1 MCRWKGDSTATAD
14 WRLDHSHAS
23 ASAALAHARSKPF
36 EVWRPA
42 AQPAAERAAFHA
54 RGYRAP
60 DAIYVAQPTPEGHKA
75 ATYAIRDRRSV
86 TSFPPPSRG
95 LDISEPDQTANLQR
109 RASEHDKALRAAT
122 GAFNRSRR
130 RATTGPDEPGPVSQP
145 LAASAAGASRETTA
159 EPTEA
164 PLEHLDSAMEASRVQ
179 HMANADRRLF
189 TSSPPVDVGREEQNK
204 RNVQRAAVVS
214 MARDDMYDVTE
225 AKGEEQL
232 GPAVFAAQRGLGRAR
247 SQRTPK
253 VDSRALQQAISLQ
266 EAAQKRAQE
275 KLATMHDETAAYQEY
290 YGTAPQPTRSGLSTR
305 RRRASSDTDVE
316 QSKEI
321 RKQMTSLRTQLNE
334 VDEQRDKDRSFLMEA
349 ARKNVNAAIQ
359 NMEQRVYTDT
369 GRVPAST
376 QREWEEVA
384 EERARQE
391 QQEAEAQYP
400 ERVNIGAERYVDMA
414 DVEALA
420 RSRVQP
426 TLDEMNDYAE
436 KQKAKETEERLD
448 EERRRRLQSVE
459 RQREADLKAEEKRL
473 NG

>member
-1 MCRWKGDSTATAD
+1 M
-14 WRLDHSHAS
+14 
-23 ASAALAHARSKPF
+23 
-36 EVWRPA
+36 
-42 AQPAAERAAFHA
+42 
-54 RGYRAP
+54 
-60 DAIYVAQPTPEGHKA
+60 AQPTPEGHKA

-109 RASEHDKALRAAT
+109 RASERDKALRAAT

-130 RATTGPDEPGPVSQP
+130 RATTAPDKPGSVSQP

-179 HMANADRRLF
+179 HMANADRRF
-189 TSSPPVDVGREEQNK
+189 FASSPPVDVDREEQNR

-214 MARDDMYDVTE
+214 MTRDMYDITE

-247 SQRTPK
+247 SQRAPK
-253 VDSRALQQAISLQ
+253 VNSRALQQAISLQ
-266 EAAQKRAQE
+266 EAAQKQAQE
-275 KLATMHDETAAYQEY
+275 KLATMQDETAAYQEY
-290 YGTAPQPTRSGLSTR
+290 YGTAPQSTRSGLSTR

-391 QQEAEAQYP
+391 QQEVEAQYP
-400 ERVNIGAERYVDMA
+400 ERVNIGAERYIDMA

-426 TLDEMNDYAE
+426 TLDEINDYAE

-448 EERRRRLQSVE
+448 EERRKRLQSLE
-459 RQREADLKAEEKRL
+459 RQREADLKAEGKRL